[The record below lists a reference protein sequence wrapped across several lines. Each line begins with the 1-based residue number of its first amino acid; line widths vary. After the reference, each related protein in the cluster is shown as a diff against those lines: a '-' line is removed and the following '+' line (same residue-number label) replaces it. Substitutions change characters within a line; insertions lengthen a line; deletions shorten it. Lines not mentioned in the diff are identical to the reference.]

1 MRVIGCKSKE
11 LEAFK
16 SRLMPH
22 IATSLTPMN
31 WEDVLA
37 ADNEVFVRGSSILLA
52 HHQYLMGKSFLGVWL
67 VVGDKADVDTLLTEA
82 EEFAKQAKCVG
93 MVYCGRDGW
102 VRANGYRKVATVA
115 VKEF

>member
-1 MRVIGCKSKE
+1 MRVIGCKSTE
-11 LEAFK
+11 LNRWK
-16 SRLMPH
+16 SELMPH
-22 IATSLTPMN
+22 IATSLTPMK

-37 ADNEVFVRGSSILLA
+37 ADNEVFVRGDAILLA

-67 VVGDKADVDTLLTEA
+67 VVGTKAGVDTLAAEA

-102 VRANGYRKVATVA
+102 IKANGYRKVATVA